1 MSTTQINIYVPVV
14 SRPVKELEDQSLYC
28 SRCGG
33 YPIEII
39 EYNHMGLQSGKVA
52 PNDNAHVCH
61 KCGESV
67 DKVIL
72 QNRLL
77 NKPPNVIIAP
87 QVKKQS
93 DNSRFDGAGIDYFG
107 NE

>member
-1 MSTTQINIYVPVV
+1 MSTTQTNIYVPVV
-14 SRPVKELEDQSLYC
+14 SRPIKEREDQALYC
-28 SRCGG
+28 SRCG

-39 EYNHMGLQSGKVA
+39 EYKHMGLQSGTVA
-52 PNDNAHVCH
+52 PNGNAHVCH

-67 DKVIL
+67 DNVIL

-77 NKPPNVIIAP
+77 SKPPNVIIAQ

-93 DNSRFDGAGIDYFG
+93 NNSRFGGAGIDYFG
-107 NE
+107 DE